1 MANNR
6 PEAANLGSASQGQL
20 TDILSTAQNLVLLL
34 RNSALANVMPVSQGS
49 TGEAAVGQ
57 GAQSVPTVRP
67 QRNDSG
73 QSVKQEMARSFP
85 GFFRKEARGKKRF
98 APYTPTQ
105 PGKSFLVNFF
115 LLENQREKTPNGEE
129 ELQLVLAGLGKRSL
143 TLNENITHSEFSD
156 LLLSTYPRLAN
167 ICGGWLLHKSTGG
180 GGQRRLAVIPPDLN
194 GYTGQQLKAVSGNG
208 KYTMY
213 IAPLQEELDTI
224 PLPPEAKEFEKMPKA
239 QCTTC
244 KKMVPLQ
251 ILPGHIKECK
261 KQLVDLCDSA
271 EEESCKEED
280 EDECSAALCYE
291 KSKTAECPVC
301 GNAFHPEIIEF
312 HAASCGLRT
321 SDDDGH
327 ESSDP
332 ISTFQSSE
340 DILNWIGSQVDETN
354 TFSICVSRTDLYNRG
369 MQQWQRQKKTSPK
382 CRLKVTF
389 FAEAGI
395 DNGALTKEFLTEMLV
410 EIEKRLFV
418 EGPDKKGKNPVYC
431 LNSLDCNY
439 FRTAGEVMAASL
451 AQGGPCPNFLREWC
465 FSYLCSGDSDSIQ
478 VSASDVTDLELS
490 QLIVKINTAN
500 DDNISDLIGDIVTCG
515 YTGIVSVDKRDSI
528 IRAVILHST
537 MRLIPM
543 LDQLRKGL
551 QLYELPK
558 IMNTHQ
564 DLCQPLFVTGEDDKV
579 DAVFI
584 LENSR
589 PVFSEIGSAKHR
601 METNIMNFF
610 QDYLQEIE
618 DSEQDGPSNN
628 SIAPESLT
636 VGRIMQ
642 WLTGQ
647 GHKPLLPSEK
657 KDFVINVKFHHDC
670 DTQHTVCFPIVSA
683 CSRTV
688 TFPSAHLKTFS
699 EFKNIMTLAICHGQT
714 FDRV

>member
-1 MANNR
+1 
-6 PEAANLGSASQGQL
+6 
-20 TDILSTAQNLVLLL
+20 
-34 RNSALANVMPVSQGS
+34 
-49 TGEAAVGQ
+49 
-57 GAQSVPTVRP
+57 
-67 QRNDSG
+67 
-73 QSVKQEMARSFP
+73 
-85 GFFRKEARGKKRF
+85 
-98 APYTPTQ
+98 
-105 PGKSFLVNFF
+105 
-115 LLENQREKTPNGEE
+115 
-129 ELQLVLAGLGKRSL
+129 
-143 TLNENITHSEFSD
+143 
-156 LLLSTYPRLAN
+156 
-167 ICGGWLLHKSTGG
+167 
-180 GGQRRLAVIPPDLN
+180 
-194 GYTGQQLKAVSGNG
+194 
-208 KYTMY
+208 
-213 IAPLQEELDTI
+213 
-224 PLPPEAKEFEKMPKA
+224 
-239 QCTTC
+239 
-244 KKMVPLQ
+244 
-251 ILPGHIKECK
+251 
-261 KQLVDLCDSA
+261 
-271 EEESCKEED
+271 
-280 EDECSAALCYE
+280 
-291 KSKTAECPVC
+291 
-301 GNAFHPEIIEF
+301 
-312 HAASCGLRT
+312 
-321 SDDDGH
+321 
-327 ESSDP
+327 
-332 ISTFQSSE
+332 
-340 DILNWIGSQVDETN
+340 
-354 TFSICVSRTDLYNRG
+354 

>member
-1 MANNR
+1 
-6 PEAANLGSASQGQL
+6 
-20 TDILSTAQNLVLLL
+20 
-34 RNSALANVMPVSQGS
+34 
-49 TGEAAVGQ
+49 
-57 GAQSVPTVRP
+57 
-67 QRNDSG
+67 
-73 QSVKQEMARSFP
+73 
-85 GFFRKEARGKKRF
+85 
-98 APYTPTQ
+98 
-105 PGKSFLVNFF
+105 
-115 LLENQREKTPNGEE
+115 
-129 ELQLVLAGLGKRSL
+129 
-143 TLNENITHSEFSD
+143 
-156 LLLSTYPRLAN
+156 
-167 ICGGWLLHKSTGG
+167 
-180 GGQRRLAVIPPDLN
+180 
-194 GYTGQQLKAVSGNG
+194 
-208 KYTMY
+208 
-213 IAPLQEELDTI
+213 
-224 PLPPEAKEFEKMPKA
+224 
-239 QCTTC
+239 
-244 KKMVPLQ
+244 MVPLQ

-395 DNGALTKEFLTEMLV
+395 DTGALTKEFLT
-410 EIEKRLFV
+410 
-418 EGPDKKGKNPVYC
+418 GPDKKGKNPVYC

-528 IRAVILHST
+528 IRYINIFGFHYG
-537 MRLIPM
+537 
-543 LDQLRKGL
+543 KGV
-551 QLYELPK
+551 LY
-558 IMNTHQ
+558 
-564 DLCQPLFVTGEDDKV
+564 
-579 DAVFI
+579 
-584 LENSR
+584 
-589 PVFSEIGSAKHR
+589 
-601 METNIMNFF
+601 
-610 QDYLQEIE
+610 
-618 DSEQDGPSNN
+618 NN
-628 SIAPESLT
+628 L
-636 VGRIMQ
+636 
-642 WLTGQ
+642 
-647 GHKPLLPSEK
+647 
-657 KDFVINVKFHHDC
+657 
-670 DTQHTVCFPIVSA
+670 
-683 CSRTV
+683 
-688 TFPSAHLKTFS
+688 
-699 EFKNIMTLAICHGQT
+699 
-714 FDRV
+714 